1 MRSVIQEMI
10 ERIGSP
16 AAADFAAERRPPTKT
31 VKSKPQEAG
40 EARPPPAAKPGD
52 GLRLVIEKGSS
63 GYVYKL
69 IDRDT
74 GMVISA
80 IPRSAVGKLA
90 DSTDYASG
98 SLVSTTA

>member
-1 MRSVIQEMI
+1 MI

-16 AAADFAAERRPPTKT
+16 AAADFAADRRPQTKT

-40 EARPPPAAKPGD
+40 EAPPSPAVKPAD
-52 GLRLVIEKGSS
+52 GLRLVIERGSS

-74 GMVISA
+74 GMVVNS

-90 DSTDYASG
+90 ESPDYTSG
-98 SLVSTTA
+98 NLISTTA

>member
-1 MRSVIQEMI
+1 MI

-16 AAADFAAERRPPTKT
+16 AAADFAAERRPPTKS

-40 EARPPPAAKPGD
+40 EASSPPAIKPAD
-52 GLRLVIEKGSS
+52 GLRLVIERGSS

-74 GMVISA
+74 GRVISA
-80 IPRSAVGKLA
+80 IPRSAIGKLA
-90 DSTDYASG
+90 DSPDYASG
-98 SLVSTTA
+98 SLISTTA